1 MILLE
6 GVTVTTLAATLPG
19 ECHIS
24 LVPGVLCAGR
34 GRGRGSRV
42 VMVSCGEAA
51 VPRRGVT
58 GRGLELET
66 KVHPKIRNHGEGPY

>member
-6 GVTVTTLAATLPG
+6 GVRVTTGAATLPA

-34 GRGRGSRV
+34 GRGLQGRGRGRCSRV
-42 VMVSCGEAA
+42 VMVSCDVELQW
-51 VPRRGVT
+51 PGVT
-58 GRGLELET
+58 CHEDALITVVMPG
-66 KVHPKIRNHGEGPY
+66 